1 MNCSVYGAF
10 FCESNLL
17 RNLLRGC
24 VPSAFFLGVLKL
36 ALLEL
41 PSCRSQNHSCGLLG
55 LWSLS
60 CQRLKCRPLCYLPD
74 AGPVLVCCLGAG
86 LQSELFLPC

>member
-1 MNCSVYGAF
+1 MMNCSIYGAF

-17 RNLLRGC
+17 RNLLRRC

-41 PSCRSQNHSCGLLG
+41 PSCRA
-55 LWSLS
+55 
-60 CQRLKCRPLCYLPD
+60 RIT
-74 AGPVLVCCLGAG
+74 LVGYWV
-86 LQSELFLPC
+86 SELSDVEVPSPLLSSRCWSGACLLSGRWSSE